1 MPNLVTVVG
10 ENTHILPHMLKH
22 YEDQIDKAYV
32 CVYQQGKDDGILK
45 EIEELGIEPYMVFT
59 EDKYN
64 WNRVTEIY
72 NTVKQTKP
80 NDWWIV
86 ADDDELQVY
95 PEPIED
101 IIENCEKHGYD
112 FVTGGFLDRIGK
124 DGIFPK
130 VTRDT
135 NIHKAFPMAGY
146 FRYPMSK
153 ACTNK
158 VTLMKGYQDVT
169 PGQHYA
175 QFDDGT
181 NSWGTGHHKRM
192 PVNEIFV
199 QVHHFKWD
207 KTCVNR
213 IKKVADNKKE
223 YSFSDEYR
231 VMYESIKDSNWKID
245 VNNPEYLVEDLKNF
259 DYIDYN
265 DYTQWD
271 ELKDKIVLI

>member
-22 YEDQIDKAYV
+22 YENIIDKAYV
-32 CVYQQGKDDGILK
+32 CVYRQSEDDGILN
-45 EIEELGIEPYMVFT
+45 EIEELGIEPFMVFT

-95 PEPIED
+95 PDDIEY
-101 IIENCEKHGYD
+101 IIKDCEKHGYD

-124 DGIFPK
+124 DGIFPE

-135 NIHKAFPMAGY
+135 NIHRAFPMAGF

-153 ACTNK
+153 ACPNK

-175 QFDDGT
+175 LFEDGS
-181 NSWGTGHHKRM
+181 NSWGDSHVKRM
-192 PVNEIFV
+192 PVNEVFV

-207 KTCVNR
+207 KTCVER

-223 YSFSDEYR
+223 YSFSEEYG
-231 VMYESIKDSNWKID
+231 VMYNAIKDSNWKID
-245 VNNPEYLVEDLKNF
+245 VKNNEYLVENLKNF

-265 DYTQWD
+265 DYTKWST
-271 ELKDKIVLI
+271 LKDKIDTI

>member
-32 CVYQQGKDDGILK
+32 AVYRQGEDDGILQ
-45 EIEELGIEPYMVFT
+45 EIEELGIEPFMVFT
-59 EDKYN
+59 EEKYN

-72 NTVKQTKP
+72 NSIKQTKP

-95 PEPIED
+95 PDDIET
-101 IIENCEKHGYD
+101 IIRSCERKGYD
-112 FVTGGFLDRIGK
+112 FVTGGFLDRIGL
-124 DGIFPK
+124 DGTFPE
-130 VTRDT
+130 VTRETD
-135 NIHKAFPMAGY
+135 IHQAFPLAGF
-146 FRYPMSK
+146 FRYPMSG
-153 ACTNK
+153 ACPNK

-175 QFDDGT
+175 DFGNGLT
-181 NSWGTGHHKRM
+181 SWGTFHPKRM
-192 PVNEIFV
+192 PVQEVFT

-207 KTCVNR
+207 SSCVNR

-223 YSFSDEYR
+223 YSYSDEYM
-231 VMYESIKDSNWKID
+231 VMYNAIKDSGWKID
-245 VNNPEYLVEDLKNF
+245 VDNSDFLVEKLREIS
-259 DYIDYN
+259 YIDYM
-265 DYTQWD
+265 DYIHWD
-271 ELKDKIVLI
+271 EITNKIIAV

>member
-22 YEDQIDKAYV
+22 YENFIDKAYV
-32 CVYQQGKDDGILK
+32 CVYRQGDDDGILE
-45 EIEELGIEPYMVFT
+45 EIEELGIEPFMVIT
-59 EDKYN
+59 EPKYN
-64 WNRVTEIY
+64 WNKVTEIY
-72 NTVKQTKP
+72 NEVKQTKP

-95 PEPIED
+95 PDD
-101 IIENCEKHGYD
+101 IDTIIKDCEKYRYD

-124 DGIFPK
+124 DGIFPE

-158 VTLMKGYQDVT
+158 VTLMKGYQKIT

-175 QFDDGT
+175 LFEDGS
-181 NSWGTGHHKRM
+181 NSWGNGHPKRM
-192 PVNEIFV
+192 PINEIFV

-207 KTCVNR
+207 KTCIKR

-231 VMYESIKDSNWKID
+231 VMYEAIKDSNWKIN
-245 VNNPEYLVEDLKNF
+245 VKNTEYLVENLKNF
-259 DYIDYN
+259 HYIDYN
-265 DYTQWD
+265 DYTKWST
-271 ELKDKIVLI
+271 LKDKIVAI